1 MNNLVLAEEYVQLV
15 NDRRHEPQA
24 YHSIDK
30 LYKELVYSRQSFTV
44 FNERDNV
51 LGVYNRVNPLPMVM
65 VYDYKRAFSPVCYI
79 RKTDTGIEI
88 YIKRSELQ
96 DIEEIIDIVKAS
108 MNEMIIKG

>member
-15 NDRRHEPQA
+15 NDRRCEPSA

-30 LYKELVYSRQSFTV
+30 LYKELVYSRHSFTV

-51 LGVYNRVNPLPMVM
+51 LGVYNRTGLLPMVLI
-65 VYDYKRAFSPVCYI
+65 YDYKRAFSPICYI
-79 RKTDTGIEI
+79 RKSDTGIEV
-88 YIKRSELQ
+88 YVKRSELQ
-96 DIEEIIDIVKAS
+96 DIEELIDIVKAS